1 MEVSKDQMKMFAAGS
16 NNEGTKILSRIGD
29 DKNVNEG
36 NGRGSFKEWVSAI
49 VDESMGCE
57 TEVARI
63 GADVE
68 LKV

>member
-1 MEVSKDQMKMFAAGS
+1 MFATGS
-16 NNEGTKILSRIGD
+16 NNEGTKILSRIGN

-57 TEVARI
+57 TEVAGI

>member
-1 MEVSKDQMKMFAAGS
+1 MIK
-16 NNEGTKILSRIGD
+16 R
-29 DKNVNEG
+29 VNEG
-36 NGRGSFKEWVSAI
+36 NGRGNFKEWVSAI